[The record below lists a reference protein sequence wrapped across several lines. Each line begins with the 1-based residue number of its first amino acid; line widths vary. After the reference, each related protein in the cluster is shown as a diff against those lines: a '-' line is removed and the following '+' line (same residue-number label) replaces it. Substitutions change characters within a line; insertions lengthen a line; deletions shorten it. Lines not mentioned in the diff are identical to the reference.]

1 MCAGIRPTTGAQT
14 HTHAK
19 GDILTHTSESVL
31 QDHTGSAVTGS
42 VNMSEGVF

>member
-1 MCAGIRPTTGAQT
+1 MQGYFHRYM
-14 HTHAK
+14 HAK
-19 GDILTHTSESVL
+19 AYVWTHTSESVL

>member
-1 MCAGIRPTTGAQT
+1 MQGYVQPRE
-14 HTHAK
+14 HRRVHAK
-19 GDILTHTSESVL
+19 GYSLTHMSESVL